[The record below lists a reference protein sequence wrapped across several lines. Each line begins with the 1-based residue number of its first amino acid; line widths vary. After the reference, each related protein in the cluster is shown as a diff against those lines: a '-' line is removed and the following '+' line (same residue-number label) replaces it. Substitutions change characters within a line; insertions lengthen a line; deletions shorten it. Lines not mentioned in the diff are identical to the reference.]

1 MSWKLYRDHRLL
13 TVTSLDRLHRADVDP
28 CIALQSSS
36 RRPCGSAHSDRPLL
50 LVVVVVIGQLA
61 LKTGISSSSSRGS
74 SSRCS
79 VMVHCST

>member
-1 MSWKLYRDHRLL
+1 V

-50 LVVVVVIGQLA
+50 LLLLLVVVVIGQLA
-61 LKTGISSSSSRGS
+61 LKTGISSSSSSRGS